1 MNSRKGFTLI
11 EMVIVLAIIGVLAAT
26 AYPRMTGYMETRR
39 EQYRQNQEY
48 IVNKTLMQYYALTG
62 SYIKADC
69 GSGNITDVNS
79 LFNELRNK
87 TGATITNT
95 GEYEYA
101 TGVSGFDVDIK
112 KITVELLP

>member
-11 EMVIVLAIIGVLAAT
+11 EMVIALAIIGVLAAS
-26 AYPRMTGYMETRR
+26 AYPSMAGYMKTRT

-69 GSGNITDVNS
+69 SSGYITDVNFF
-79 LFNELRNK
+79 FNELRNK
-87 TGATITNT
+87 TGATITNA
-95 GEYEYA
+95 GEYQYA
-101 TGVSGFDVDIK
+101 SGVSGFDVDIK